1 VRARLYAP
9 AKLPPPLLAHI
20 KKGKIIR
27 RSECVIIAERRER
40 ERDQQIHTAQQSG
53 KSAVIVIKLT
63 QPGMKLNKLEENDG
77 D

>member
-1 VRARLYAP
+1 MP

-20 KKGKIIR
+20 KKRKNYQAQR
-27 RSECVIIAERRER
+27 RSVLLLRKGER
-40 ERDQQIHTAQQSG
+40 QIHTAQQSG